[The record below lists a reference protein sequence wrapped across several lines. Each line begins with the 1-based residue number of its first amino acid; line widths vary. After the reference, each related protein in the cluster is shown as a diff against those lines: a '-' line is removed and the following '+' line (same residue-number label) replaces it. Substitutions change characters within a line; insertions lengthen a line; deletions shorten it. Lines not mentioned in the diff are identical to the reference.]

1 MSGDILDIVF
11 SSKVCSV
18 ESFSVCALE
27 ILEILFLKVRW
38 IKRIPNN
45 KIEIAKTAIIK
56 NNAKNEG
63 GIKMSYIEVIHEFK
77 RYKMEEKRL
86 ITLKKLAV
94 FFLKIN

>member
-1 MSGDILDIVF
+1 MINVEEYVNSYMDGLMSIF
-11 SSKVCSV
+11 SEYFNIDVARKV
-18 ESFSVCALE
+18 ALE
-27 ILEILFLKVRW
+27 LVFLKL
-38 IKRIPNN
+38 
-45 KIEIAKTAIIK
+45 IK